1 VRPNI
6 DFPILADPDLEK
18 KINLDDLIGRTYR
31 FDQINE
37 GLALM
42 LVGEVARGVIAF
54 D

>member
-1 VRPNI
+1 M
-6 DFPILADPDLEK
+6 LE
-18 KINLDDLIGRTYR
+18 NHEGGCPCGRAR

-42 LVGEVARGVIAF
+42 LAGEVARGVIVF